1 MIGTFW
7 NLCRACPSMPVDKL
21 HSEYRSTYRWHEYTG
36 PRQDVVR
43 KAPQPICGNREED
56 ENKYLDNTMVPSS
69 GGNIEPAL
77 PRRKKNPTLAYRT
90 NELLPSKKDLHHTS
104 TSLDRARCAEREG
117 ERSSRRSKSE
127 GPPVSPTFDYP
138 PQKVLR
144 SDSDPSEF
152 AQQLM
157 ISNFPLEN
165 CRTGGLKSAISRIS
179 TEYRLQFAWPRGTKS
194 NKDED
199 KTASNLPRKSLSMGA
214 IRPNTGNTTNN
225 HAGGNMQ
232 EPAPVHKKR
241 LALADKTD
249 GTGELEPLVADTDY
263 VGEHKIQQ
271 ECFSKEEKIN
281 ISDKTEIKT
290 EYKKKFRPFSQYE
303 YVEGRF
309 KPKREPDAQI
319 IDEMQPAA
327 ESWFAEVLELR
338 KKAGEYKHRGWGREL
353 VPEHIAE
360 LYNKQM
366 ALWEQVSRRSSLSA
380 LSLASSTHRSI
391 SKEEKEQENN
401 KKSSPTKA
409 VSHHQTRPTSQKI
422 EKVEEFKKEPPP
434 RSRMDNFVRHHL
446 ERTTGVGVKQV
457 HVAGEEGILH
467 SPTRE
472 KLEPVIPRRK
482 DAVIEINKS
491 PQKTH
496 HIGRSQSAGPNTGA
510 QENRSPKRAARMV
523 QAKSGEKRARPRE
536 KSEDT
541 EPEASES
548 ERMEPVVKS
557 PPEPTRVKS
566 PEQILMRS
574 PEPVNWTVP
583 LDTGKTF
590 TVTQNVVQGDVH
602 CRAQSESKMRSESR
616 VAPPAPPQSAP
627 PQLPDPLGIEAST
640 LETSTCLDEPSFSF
654 DAAPTQDQK
663 PPNCSDIMEKA
674 HNRFDQFWGTTAQD
688 NQDKTENV

>member
-281 ISDKTEIKT
+281 I
-290 EYKKKFRPFSQYE
+290 
-303 YVEGRF
+303 RF

-446 ERTTGVGVKQV
+446 ERTTGVG
-457 HVAGEEGILH
+457 
-467 SPTRE
+467 
-472 KLEPVIPRRK
+472 
-482 DAVIEINKS
+482 
-491 PQKTH
+491 
-496 HIGRSQSAGPNTGA
+496 RSQSAGPNTGA

-523 QAKSGEKRARPRE
+523 QAKSGEKRARPTTLDTAPPRTKPQTGCVKVAPPNDSSHLTGLIPNQSTMTALSNRE

>member
-627 PQLPDPLGIEAST
+627 PQLPDPLEY
-640 LETSTCLDEPSFSF
+640 LND
-654 DAAPTQDQK
+654 
-663 PPNCSDIMEKA
+663 
-674 HNRFDQFWGTTAQD
+674 
-688 NQDKTENV
+688 

>member
-281 ISDKTEIKT
+281 I
-290 EYKKKFRPFSQYE
+290 
-303 YVEGRF
+303 RF

-446 ERTTGVGVKQV
+446 ERTTGV
-457 HVAGEEGILH
+457 GEEGILH

>member
-446 ERTTGVGVKQV
+446 ERTTGVG
-457 HVAGEEGILH
+457 
-467 SPTRE
+467 
-472 KLEPVIPRRK
+472 
-482 DAVIEINKS
+482 
-491 PQKTH
+491 
-496 HIGRSQSAGPNTGA
+496 
-510 QENRSPKRAARMV
+510 
-523 QAKSGEKRARPRE
+523 E

>member
-281 ISDKTEIKT
+281 I
-290 EYKKKFRPFSQYE
+290 
-303 YVEGRF
+303 RF

-627 PQLPDPLGIEAST
+627 PQLPDPLEY
-640 LETSTCLDEPSFSF
+640 LND
-654 DAAPTQDQK
+654 
-663 PPNCSDIMEKA
+663 
-674 HNRFDQFWGTTAQD
+674 
-688 NQDKTENV
+688 

>member
-281 ISDKTEIKT
+281 I
-290 EYKKKFRPFSQYE
+290 
-303 YVEGRF
+303 RF

-446 ERTTGVGVKQV
+446 ERTTGVG
-457 HVAGEEGILH
+457 
-467 SPTRE
+467 
-472 KLEPVIPRRK
+472 
-482 DAVIEINKS
+482 
-491 PQKTH
+491 
-496 HIGRSQSAGPNTGA
+496 
-510 QENRSPKRAARMV
+510 
-523 QAKSGEKRARPRE
+523 E